1 MEEKF
6 HGKKDRRGV
15 PFSATMN
22 TLDLYFRQVLP
33 EVIRGGATFLIL
45 PEDRI
50 VLVAAPPRKIENR
63 W

>member
-6 HGKKDRRGV
+6 HGKKDRHGV

-45 PEDRI
+45 REDRI
-50 VLVAAPPRKIENR
+50 VLVAAPPRKIEHR
-63 W
+63 